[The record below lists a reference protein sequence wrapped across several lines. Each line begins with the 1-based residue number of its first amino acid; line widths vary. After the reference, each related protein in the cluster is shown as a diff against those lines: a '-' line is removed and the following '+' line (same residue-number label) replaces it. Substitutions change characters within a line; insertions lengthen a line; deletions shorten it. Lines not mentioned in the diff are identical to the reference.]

1 VTGPAQELAGPWP
14 FRPELLRPELGRY
27 LTDAARPAIQDLPT
41 CCPAWTVRE
50 VTIHLLCTFTRFHRL
65 LSRGR
70 AGDFSPPF
78 PAEQLAAENQRAV
91 NNYEGA
97 DPRAQLRA
105 VVEAFGTALGDGD
118 ELLPHQLGPIPV
130 ALQVLF
136 GVNELA
142 IHHDDVALAAGHR
155 YLPPPET
162 LAVLQFMW
170 QRRRPGRD
178 ITSWPDILQEAGRRL

>member
-1 VTGPAQELAGPWP
+1 MTGPAQELAGPWP

-97 DPRAQLRA
+97 DPCAQLRA

-170 QRRRPGRD
+170 QRRHGRD
-178 ITSWPDILQEAGRRL
+178 IMSWPDILQEAGRRL